1 MAFLTKEEVLFK
13 IRDNAIVAV
22 VRGNTPEKAEEIV
35 NSCIDGG
42 INIIE
47 LTFTV
52 PYAHRIIEKIS
63 QKYGDKIL
71 LGAGTVLDAPS
82 ARIAMLSGAQFIV
95 SPHFDPEV
103 TRICNRYR
111 VANMAGILTVKEA
124 IQAMEA
130 GVDILKLFPGDLFG
144 PAFIKDIKGPLPY
157 AQIMPTG
164 GVSIENAGQ
173 WIKAGAVAVGVG
185 SNLMKGDVYKNAAA
199 LTREIN
205 KSKSERG

>member
-71 LGAGTVLDAPS
+71 LGAGTVLDAPT

>member
-63 QKYGDKIL
+63 QKYGDNIL
-71 LGAGTVLDAPS
+71 LGAGTVLDAPT

-199 LTREIN
+199 LIREIN

>member
-71 LGAGTVLDAPS
+71 LGAGTVLDAPT

-199 LTREIN
+199 LIREIN